1 MAKNGQKTAIAP
13 GGWGQI
19 LLESDPLI
27 SSLEDLWFTES
38 FIFIKRLKP
47 HCAETYIGSFPRDM
61 WILNKS
67 IEDTRFFGKKI
78 PLVHKYKPHEVRF

>member
-1 MAKNGQKTAIAP
+1 MARNGQKTAIAP

-27 SSLEDLWFTES
+27 SSLDALWFTES

-47 HCAETYIGSFPRDM
+47 HCAETYIGTFPREAPGT
-61 WILNKS
+61 IL
-67 IEDTRFFGKKI
+67 RW
-78 PLVHKYKPHEVRF
+78 RA